1 VGTEIITLAF
11 TASVVALSVWTLK
24 RWEGREQDP
33 QVANPKKSE
42 ESKDSG
48 TQIREGEKVQLEP
61 GTRKRARQFDVES
74 QTAQEL
80 QDTQDPQRPGIA
92 M

>member
-1 VGTEIITLAF
+1 
-11 TASVVALSVWTLK
+11 
-24 RWEGREQDP
+24 
-33 QVANPKKSE
+33 VANPKKSE

-48 TQIREGEKVQLEP
+48 TQIREGEKVQLET